1 MVGRVSKSR
10 AEEVLMKRVM
20 IAFLALAFVSGLALA
35 QTAKTHDVTG
45 AVVKTDA
52 TAKTITLDVSGK
64 EMTAKVEGDA
74 VNQLKDVK
82 AGDKVTA
89 TCRDDD
95 KGAHQ
100 AITKIVKA
108 KAT

>member
-1 MVGRVSKSR
+1 MQTR

-20 IAFLALAFVSGLALA
+20 IPFLVLVFASGLVMA
-35 QTAKTHDVTG
+35 QATQQGKTHDVTG

-52 TAKTITLDVSGK
+52 AAKTITLDVSGK
-64 EMTAKVEGDA
+64 EQTLKVEGDA
-74 VNQLKDVK
+74 ANMLKDLK
-82 AGDKVTA
+82 AGDKVTVS
-89 TCRDDD
+89 CRDDAS
-95 KGAHQ
+95 GAHQ